1 MDYRSII
8 FCIHCTRTN
17 KDISQLSPG
26 ARHIQALSSPKRF
39 AVTHIQT
46 HHPNPVLTTV
56 QCITFHHPHPLSPSL
71 SAHNRSSFALLA
83 ISNASGGSSFT
94 KMLQFLSSA
103 MHSPSLPLSSS
114 VSTHSDNVSTSFCTD
129 CSLGEASCV
138 LAMIWEVVDAMAA
151 RWSRISGASAD
162 VRMAETSAWMEGIK
176 WSVRDSR
183 KV

>member
-1 MDYRSII
+1 MYDESYKII
-8 FCIHCTRTN
+8 SHV
-17 KDISQLSPG
+17 SPG
-26 ARHIQALSSPKRF
+26 ARHIQALSDPKRF
-39 AVTHIQT
+39 AMHIQT
-46 HHPNPVLTTV
+46 HYPNPVLTTV
-56 QCITFHHPHPLSPSL
+56 QCITLHHPHPLSPSP
-71 SAHNRSSFALLA
+71 SAHVRSSFALLA
-83 ISNASGGSSFT
+83 ISNASGGSPFT

-114 VSTHSDNVSTSFCTD
+114 VSMHSDNVSTSFCTD

-138 LAMIWEVVDAMAA
+138 LAIIWEVVDTMAA

-162 VRMAETSAWMEGIK
+162 VRMAETSAWMEGNK